1 MEKLISEK
9 LDHLKTA
16 CNALHVDKLY
26 LFGSAAKGT
35 LRVTS
40 DLDFAVVFSERL
52 SPIQKGDAYFKLL
65 HALKALFNR
74 PVDLISYN
82 VLKNPLFKQEVDSS
96 KITLYAA

>member
-40 DLDFAVVFSERL
+40 DLDFAVV
-52 SPIQKGDAYFKLL
+52 
-65 HALKALFNR
+65 
-74 PVDLISYN
+74 
-82 VLKNPLFKQEVDSS
+82 
-96 KITLYAA
+96 